1 MAAYGQAMTLAGP
14 LAPKGQRFR
23 VAVIIPKYGLVGG
36 GERFASEVTE
46 RIARDGRFDV
56 HVFANKWVAEPGSP
70 VTFHKVPIARFPRF
84 LRPLS
89 FAAFAGRMVKK
100 GGFDLVHSH
109 ERTSGADIYS
119 VHCVPHAFWVRDVR
133 QKRPSLFDKA
143 VVSAEKQMI
152 SSGASSVFLPVS
164 SIAMDAFR
172 SEYKILPGKWRPLHP
187 GVDFERFSS
196 PPVEACR
203 AEIRARHG
211 IREEDF
217 LVLFVGMNFEV
228 KGLDT
233 VIRALSIAKSSAPG
247 ASIRLLV
254 VGRGNERKYSEMAA
268 AHGVGDSVVFA
279 GTRSKGLERYYRAAD
294 CFAMLSSFDT
304 FGMVVLE
311 AMAAGLP
318 VIISSGVGAKDLVE
332 EGVNGFVLAE
342 REDSKAAA
350 GMLSALLDPGRR
362 HAMGSAAS
370 LTASAH
376 GWDILAGRM
385 LELYMDALSA
395 KGKCFV
401 SAQHHAAES
410 VLQY

>member
-1 MAAYGQAMTLAGP
+1 MTLAGP

-46 RIARDGRFDV
+46 RIARDNRFDV
-56 HVFANKWVAEPGSP
+56 HVFANKWVEEPGSTL
-70 VTFHKVPIARFPRF
+70 TFHKVPVARFPRF

-89 FAAFAGRMVKK
+89 FASFTGRMIKK

-119 VHCVPHAFWVRDVR
+119 VHCIPHALWVRDVR
-133 QKRPSLFDKA
+133 RKRPSLFDKA
-143 VVSAEKQMI
+143 VVAVERQMI
-152 SSGASSVFLPVS
+152 SSGEASSVFLPVS
-164 SIAMDAFR
+164 SLAMDAFR
-172 SEYKILPGKWRPLHP
+172 SEYKELPGKWRPLHP

-196 PPVEACR
+196 PSREACR

-211 IREEDF
+211 IRDEDF

-233 VIRALSIAKSSAPG
+233 VIKAVALAQSSAPG

-254 VGRGNERKYSEMAA
+254 VGRGNERKYREMAA
-268 AHGVGDSVVFA
+268 SHGVGDAVVFA

-318 VIISSGVGAKDLVE
+318 VMISSGVGAKDLVE
-332 EGVNGFVLAE
+332 EGANGFVLVDRA
-342 REDSKAAA
+342 DSKAAA
-350 GMLSALLDPGRR
+350 GMMASLLDPVRR
-362 HAMGSAAS
+362 HAMGKAAMQ
-370 LTASAH
+370 TASAH
-376 GWDILAGRM
+376 GWDLLAERM
-385 LELYMDALSA
+385 KELYMDALSA
-395 KGKCFV
+395 KGR
-401 SAQHHAAES
+401 SIAES
-410 VLQY
+410 VYLGHDGPFADNSNL

>member
-1 MAAYGQAMTLAGP
+1 MTLAGP

-36 GERFASEVTE
+36 GERFASEVTS
-46 RIARDGRFDV
+46 RIARDSRFDI
-56 HVFANKWVAEPGSP
+56 HVFANKWVEEPGCP
-70 VTFHKVPIARFPRF
+70 LTFHKVPIARFPRF

-89 FAAFAGRMVKK
+89 FAAFAGRMVRK

-119 VHCVPHAFWVRDVR
+119 VHCVPHALWVRDVR
-133 QKRPSLFDKA
+133 RKLPSLFDKA
-143 VVSAEKQMI
+143 VASAERQMM

-164 SIAMDAFR
+164 SLAMDAFR
-172 SEYKILPGKWRPLHP
+172 SEYKELPGKWRPLHP

-196 PPVEACR
+196 PSREACR

-211 IREEDF
+211 IRDEDF

-233 VIRALSIAKSSAPG
+233 VIRALSLARSSASG

-254 VGRGNERKYSEMAA
+254 VGRGNERKYREMAA
-268 AHGVGDSVVFA
+268 AHEVGDAVVFA

-294 CFAMLSSFDT
+294 CFAMLSTFDT

-318 VIISSGVGAKDLVE
+318 VMISSGVGAKDLVE
-332 EGVNGFVLAE
+332 EGVNGFVLAD
-342 REDSKAAA
+342 RADSKAAA
-350 GMLSALLDPGRR
+350 GMIASLLDPGRR
-362 HAMGSAAS
+362 NVMGKAAS
-370 LTASAH
+370 RTASAH
-376 GWDILAGRM
+376 GWDALAERM
-385 LELYMDALSA
+385 KGLYMDALSA
-395 KGKCFV
+395 RGRC
-401 SAQHHAAES
+401 SAES
-410 VLQY
+410 VYRGHDGPFADNSIL

>member
-1 MAAYGQAMTLAGP
+1 MTLAGP
-14 LAPKGQRFR
+14 SAPKGNPKFR

-36 GERFASEVTE
+36 GERFASEVTS

-56 HVFANKWVAEPGSP
+56 HVFANKWVEEPGSP

-89 FAAFAGRMVKK
+89 FALFANRMVKK
-100 GGFDLVHSH
+100 GSFDLVHSH
-109 ERTSGADIYS
+109 DRTSGADIYS
-119 VHCVPHAFWVRDVR
+119 VHCVPHALWVRDVR
-133 QKRPSLFDKA
+133 RKRSSLFDKA
-143 VVSAEKQMI
+143 VAESERQMI
-152 SSGASSVFLPVS
+152 SSGASSLFLPVS
-164 SIAMDAFR
+164 SLAMDAFR
-172 SEYKILPGKWRPLHP
+172 SEYKKLPGKWRPLYP

-196 PPVEACR
+196 PSREACR
-203 AEIRARHG
+203 AEIRASHG

-233 VIRALSIAKSSAPG
+233 IIKAVALAKSSAPG

-254 VGRGNERKYSEMAA
+254 VGRGNERKYREMAT
-268 AHGVGDSVVFA
+268 AHGVGDAVVFA

-294 CFAMLSSFDT
+294 CFAMLSTFDT

-318 VIISSGVGAKDLVE
+318 VMISSGVGAKDLVE

-342 REDSKAAA
+342 RGDSKAAA
-350 GMLSALLDPGRR
+350 GMISGFLDPGRR
-362 HAMGSAAS
+362 HEMGRAA
-370 LTASAH
+370 LQTASAH
-376 GWDILAGRM
+376 GWDRLAERM
-385 LELYMDALSA
+385 KELYIDVLSA
-395 KGKCFV
+395 KGRL
-401 SAQHHAAES
+401 SAES
-410 VLQY
+410 DYRGHDGSFADNSIL